1 MREKNLLKIS
11 WNKEKSETELLIR
24 KMKFQDPRKT
34 FLEYSKDKLKE
45 VFLRNYFRFSEKE
58 QNFWKIVLD
67 ISEKELTKYK
77 SNFKTREFLRIQPY
91 PL

>member
-1 MREKNLLKIS
+1 MRRKGLLKTS
-11 WNKEKSETELLIR
+11 WDKEKSEIELLIR

-58 QNFWKIVLD
+58 QSFWKIVLD
-67 ISEKELTKYK
+67 IPEKELTKYK
-77 SNFKTREFLRIQPY
+77 SNFETREFPRIQPY

>member
-1 MREKNLLKIS
+1 MREKNLLKTS
-11 WNKEKSETELLIR
+11 WDKEKNETELLIR

-45 VFLRNYFRFSEKE
+45 VFLKNYFRFSEKE
-58 QNFWKIVLD
+58 QSFWKIILD

-77 SNFKTREFLRIQPY
+77 NNFEARKLPKIQPY

>member
-58 QNFWKIVLD
+58 QSFWKIILD

-77 SNFKTREFLRIQPY
+77 INFKTREFLKIQPY

>member
-1 MREKNLLKIS
+1 MLKNS
-11 WNKEKSETELLIR
+11 WDKEKSEIELLIR

-34 FLEYSKDKLKE
+34 ILEYSKNKLKD
-45 VFLRNYFRFSEKE
+45 VFLKNYFRFSEKE
-58 QNFWKIVLD
+58 QSFWKIILD

-77 SNFKTREFLRIQPY
+77 SNFEARKLSKIQPY

>member
-1 MREKNLLKIS
+1 MKEKNLLKIS
-11 WNKEKSETELLIR
+11 WNKEKSEIELLIR

-34 FLEYSKDKLKE
+34 FLEYSKDKLKK

-58 QNFWKIVLD
+58 QSFWKIILD

-77 SNFKTREFLRIQPY
+77 SNFEAREFSRIQPY